1 MKTVIKIFSAF
12 LLLCGLIGGIGAG
25 IYWRQLSSTGG
36 VSFKKDDE
44 KQIEIQIK
52 RGMGP
57 RTISLLLQEKGVIE
71 DAEEFYRYLRF
82 VAKKTAALKSG
93 DYQLSASMS
102 PDEIISTLEKGLQ
115 KEFRFT
121 IQEGLRKTEI
131 AKIIAD
137 AKIASEKAMLDAMN
151 DPALIGEFGVPKT
164 GAGGQSTI
172 EGGMEGYLYP
182 DTYQFPKGTPPKVI
196 LRKLRQRLD
205 DVLDQKMRA
214 RMKEMGWNLHKVL
227 TLASIVEKETGQPF
241 ERPHIASVFHN
252 RLKLKMKLQTD
263 PTVIYGIPNYDG
275 NIRKKDLL
283 TPRPYNTYTIKG
295 LPPGPI
301 ASPGKEAIRA
311 VLWPDDKED
320 LFFVSRN
327 DGAHIF
333 CPTLTCHNAAVKKWQ
348 IEFFRNKRKK

>member
-1 MKTVIKIFSAF
+1 MKTVVKIISGI
-12 LLLCGLIGGIGAG
+12 LLFCGLAVGVAGG
-25 IYWRQLSSTGG
+25 IYWRQLSSIGQ
-36 VSFKKDDE
+36 VPFKPADE
-44 KQIEIQIK
+44 PLVEVEIK

-57 RTISLLLQEKGVIE
+57 RAISRLLEQKGIIE
-71 DAEEFYRYLRF
+71 DAEGFYRYLRF
-82 VAKKTAALKSG
+82 VAKKSAALKSG
-93 DYQLSASMS
+93 DYQLSPSMS
-102 PDEIISTLEKGLQ
+102 ADQIIATLERGLQ

-131 AKIIAD
+131 AKVIAD
-137 AKIASEKAMLDAMN
+137 AKIASEKAMLKAMN
-151 DPALIGEFGVPKT
+151 DPDLIAEFGVPKT
-164 GAGGQSTI
+164 GAGGQASI
-172 EGGMEGYLYP
+172 GGGMEGYLYP
-182 DTYQFPKGTPPKVI
+182 DTYQFPKGTAPEAI
-196 LRKLRQRLD
+196 LRKLRQRLNT
-205 DVLDQKMRA
+205 VLDDKMRA

-311 VLWPDDKED
+311 VLWPDDKDD

-327 DGAHIF
+327 DGTHIF
-333 CPTLTCHNAAVKKWQ
+333 CPTLKCHNAAVKKWQ
-348 IEFFRNKRKK
+348 IEFFKKKRQK